1 MKDIVVSFTRWT
13 CPDVALGISVSKHAK
28 QETENEEC
36 HLQISYRE
44 VGGGWALQ
52 VYPFIDNGQNKQTYP
67 SFLTYSKYPMR
78 ISWYTAVRR
87 MRGLKK

>member
-1 MKDIVVSFTRWT
+1 MKDIVISFTRWT
-13 CPDVALGISVSKHAK
+13 CPDVALGISVSKHVK
-28 QETENEEC
+28 QKRQKMKNVIC
-36 HLQISYRE
+36 RE
-44 VGGGWALQ
+44 VGAHFK
-52 VYPFIDNGQNKQTYP
+52 VYPFIEYGQNQQTYP